1 MPDYAKVA
9 RDRDLFGELGW
20 IPNFDKKVSKDN
32 HKLYQGCREFFD
44 TPLSYPKEV
53 DQEFSQFTPLFRR
66 TVISEDGGSPKLS
79 LPIRT
84 LNTIDHM
91 SYSTIRGGA

>member
-53 DQEFSQFTPLFRR
+53 D
-66 TVISEDGGSPKLS
+66 
-79 LPIRT
+79 
-84 LNTIDHM
+84 
-91 SYSTIRGGA
+91 